1 MTLGDTSVARPTPHP
16 FSVPA
21 CTESSRQL
29 PLHHVFV
36 DFENVQH
43 VDLTLVGTPA
53 VSFTLLLGAT
63 QTTLDVK
70 LVEKL
75 LAHAPSVHLVRLT
88 SPGKNALDFTL
99 SYYLGR
105 AALAEPTATFHIVSK
120 DTGYDPLI
128 AHLRS
133 RNIRICRHADFTSLP
148 FTKKSASSP
157 VVPGD
162 LLTCVLEHWKNP
174 LAGRPKSRQTLTNT
188 LLAFTRT
195 RFPDADIAATIEK
208 LCAAGHLE
216 IAPGEN
222 GKVTYHT

>member
-1 MTLGDTSVARPTPHP
+1 
-16 FSVPA
+16 
-21 CTESSRQL
+21 
-29 PLHHVFV
+29 VFV
-36 DFENVQH
+36 DFENVPH
-43 VDLTLVGTPA
+43 VDLTIVGTPA
-53 VSFTLLLGAT
+53 VSFTLLLGPT

-128 AHLRS
+128 AHLRGHNM
-133 RNIRICRHADFTSLP
+133 RVYRHPDFTKLP
-148 FTKKSASSP
+148 FSEKARSSQA
-157 VVPGD
+157 VPGD
-162 LLTCVLEHWKNP
+162 LLTCVLEQWKKP
-174 LAGRPKSRQTLTNT
+174 LAGRPKSRKTLTNT
-188 LLAFTRT
+188 LLAFART
-195 RFPDADIAATIEK
+195 RFPEADIAATIEI

-222 GKVTYHT
+222 GKVTYHP